1 MSEVLGE
8 MIQNTQNYCQHLE
21 QNVAKKKT
29 SLALALTSSEIC
41 ESRNI

>member
-21 QNVAKKKT
+21 QNVVTKT
-29 SLALALTSSEIC
+29 SLALALTTSEIC

>member
-21 QNVAKKKT
+21 QNVAKKNK
-29 SLALALTSSEIC
+29 SSSGTDEF
-41 ESRNI
+41 RNL